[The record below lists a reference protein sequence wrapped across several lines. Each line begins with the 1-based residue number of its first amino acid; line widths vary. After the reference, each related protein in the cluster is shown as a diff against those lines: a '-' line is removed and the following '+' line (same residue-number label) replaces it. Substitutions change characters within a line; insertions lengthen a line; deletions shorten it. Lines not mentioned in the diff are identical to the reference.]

1 MALLRKRLKTK
12 AFQSLFSSGF
22 FVPGRH
28 LSIIV
33 KPKPSSEGQF
43 GVTMKKK
50 KRNAVERNL
59 IRRRLK
65 EAFLLIQDQVSS
77 AVDLVII
84 GTEST
89 QFLPLQKIGEEIVYL
104 LQKAKKRGYI

>member
-1 MALLRKRLKTK
+1 
-12 AFQSLFSSGF
+12 
-22 FVPGRH
+22 
-28 LSIIV
+28 
-33 KPKPSSEGQF
+33 
-43 GVTMKKK
+43 
-50 KRNAVERNL
+50 
-59 IRRRLK
+59 LK
-65 EAFLLIQDQVSS
+65 EAFLLIQNQVSS

>member
-33 KPKPSSEGQF
+33 KPNSSLDGKF
-43 GVTMKKK
+43 GVTLKKK
-50 KRNAVERNL
+50 KRNAVERNR

-65 EAFLLIQDQVSS
+65 EAFLLIQNQVSS